1 MRIQTWLYSLA
12 QALALTSSVI
22 SVSISPIV
30 GKMLSPVASL
40 STMSYGAQFATVILC
55 SYVLSMSM
63 KRFGRKPV
71 FYLGALSLAFGG
83 ILGASSIYLH
93 SFILNVA
100 AHISFGVSVSAFAYF
115 RFAATDGLQETEKSK
130 VISLVTLGGV
140 AAAFVGPM
148 IAKHGRLII
157 EDYAFS
163 GSYLA
168 FLAIALFILVLLF
181 CLPAQEKPSNEPT
194 ELPNLASHKQKKLFS
209 LPLNVAIY
217 ASGFGYML
225 MALLMMQSSLKLNAM
240 NVEFADIM
248 FVIQCHVVAM
258 FFPSLFMGRII
269 SATSAQ
275 FVILCGYITMFV
287 SMLIAV
293 NIVSYNGVLVALI
306 GVGLGWNMLYVGGS
320 SMVATLPGDA
330 HKLQGVNESAVAFL
344 NTIGAFS
351 AGALFYAIGWENSNY
366 VAMFLLMPGLVLLM
380 LNRLRKNT
388 NLNESLAAI
397 KTS

>member
-30 GKMLSPVASL
+30 GKMLTPIASL
-40 STMSYGAQFATVILC
+40 STLAYGAQFATVIVC

-71 FYLGALSLAFGG
+71 FYLGALTLALGG
-83 ILGASSIYLH
+83 LLGAGSIYLH
-93 SFILNVA
+93 SFVLNVI
-100 AHISFGVSVSAFAYF
+100 AHVAFGVSVSAFAYF
-115 RFAATDGLQETEKSK
+115 RFAATDGLPESQKSK
-130 VISLVTLGGV
+130 VISLVTLGGI
-140 AAAFVGPM
+140 AAAFIGPL
-148 IAKHGRLII
+148 IAKNGRLLI
-157 EDYAFS
+157 EEYAFS

-168 FLAIALFILVLLF
+168 FLAIAIFILILLV
-181 CLPAQEKPSNEPT
+181 CLPTQEKPNEIVQPQSINT
-194 ELPNLASHKQKKLFS
+194 PLPAGKLFS

-240 NVEFADIM
+240 QVEFADIM

-275 FVILCGYITMFV
+275 FVIFGGYIVMFI
-287 SMLIAV
+287 SMIIAV
-293 NIVSYNGVLVALI
+293 NIVSYHGILIALI

-351 AGALFYAIGWENSNY
+351 AGALFYAIGWESSNY
-366 VAMFLLMPGLVLLM
+366 VAMVLLVPGLFLLI
-380 LNRLRKNT
+380 LNKLRKPQT
-388 NLNESLAAI
+388 QQSVVGV
-397 KTS
+397 